1 LARPSEAIWLT
12 SVLVDQIHSMA
23 VDLLRASSMRLDEAA
38 GELDGAVRGSSSKRW
53 GDPGA
58 LADVLV

>member
-1 LARPSEAIWLT
+1 
-12 SVLVDQIHSMA
+12 MA
-23 VDLLRASSMRLDEAA
+23 VDLLRASSMHLDEAA
-38 GELDGAVRGSSSKRW
+38 GEPDGAVRGSSSKRW

>member
-1 LARPSEAIWLT
+1 
-12 SVLVDQIHSMA
+12 MA

-38 GELDGAVRGSSSKRW
+38 GEPDGAVRGSSPKRW